1 MYDDD
6 HSLCSFNNWLNG
18 KSDGNEMFSYWEL
31 IFDFQ
36 VLILQFIRAQRERNF
51 LLYVHALR
59 SCMKYIFSLNH
70 YNYARWLS
78 VHVND
83 LMRLPIT
90 NRRLYEEFLA
100 GNFVFQKS
108 NNSFSAMALDQA
120 HEQNNAV
127 IKGAGGVIG
136 LLTPDMEPALRRWE
150 IAAPDVGRLIAE
162 YEHLAL
168 D

>member
-36 VLILQFIRAQRERNF
+36 VLILQFIRAQRKRNF
-51 LLYVHALR
+51 LLYVHALQ

-83 LMRLPIT
+83 LMRPPIT

-127 IKGAGGVIG
+127 IKGAGGVIC
-136 LLTPDMEPALRRWE
+136 LLTPDMESALRRWE
-150 IAAPDVGRLIAE
+150 ITAPDV
-162 YEHLAL
+162 
-168 D
+168 

>member
-1 MYDDD
+1 MCVAAEYKVLKMTYNDEQ
-6 HSLCSFNNWLNG
+6 SPCSFDHWLNE
-18 KSDGNEMFSYWEL
+18 KSVGNEMFSYWKL

-36 VLILQFIRAQRERNF
+36 ILILQFIPSQRERNF

-59 SCMKYIFSLNH
+59 SSMKYIFSLNH

-100 GNFVFQKS
+100 GNFVLQKS
-108 NNSFSAMALDQA
+108 NNSFSAMALGKPMSRTMQ
-120 HEQNNAV
+120 
-127 IKGAGGVIG
+127 
-136 LLTPDMEPALRRWE
+136 
-150 IAAPDVGRLIAE
+150 
-162 YEHLAL
+162 
-168 D
+168 